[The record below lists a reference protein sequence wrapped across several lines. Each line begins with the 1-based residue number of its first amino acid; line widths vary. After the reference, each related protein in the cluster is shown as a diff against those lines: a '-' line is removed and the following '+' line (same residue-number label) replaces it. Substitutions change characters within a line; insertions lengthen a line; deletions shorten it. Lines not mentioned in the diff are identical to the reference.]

1 MKPSFEQ
8 PNVERPNLER
18 PASLRVIGPGRAGTS
33 LARALAEAGWRV
45 LPPLG
50 RGDDVRAAGSGVD
63 LLVIATPDD
72 VIAEVAASVEPVEHT
87 VVAHLAGSVGLE
99 VLAPHHRRAA
109 IHPLVSLPDAD
120 TGARALRAGA
130 WFAVTGDELALRV
143 VRDLDGRGLPVADRD
158 RSAYHAA
165 ACIASNHLVALLGQV
180 ERVAASAGVPL
191 DAFLDLVRT
200 TVDNVATLGPAAA
213 LTGPVARGDWATVD
227 RHLATLDPSER
238 RAYEVMA
245 AAARRL
251 SGTTR
256 PTDVVG
262 RRTVDRPVA
271 VVDRVDA
278 FRKELEAARA
288 AGRTVGFV
296 PTMGYLHE
304 GHASLVRRAAAECDV
319 VAVSVFVNP
328 LQFAPTEDLGAYPRD
343 LERDVALAAA
353 SGAHLVFAPSAEEMY
368 PEAMVTTVSVA
379 SVSEGLEGG
388 ARPTHFAGVAT
399 VVAKLLALV
408 GPCRAYFGEKD
419 FQQLAVIRRL
429 VRDLSF
435 PVEVVGCPTAREP
448 DGLAMSSRN
457 VYLTGDE
464 RVAATV
470 LHRALSEGARAVEH
484 GERDPAVVRDRMRAL
499 IEGEPCAALDYA
511 EVVRADDLSVPVT
524 LSGELRLLVAAR
536 FGRARLIDNRGV
548 TI

>member
-1 MKPSFEQ
+1 MQTNSEQ
-8 PNVERPNLER
+8 
-18 PASLRVIGPGRAGTS
+18 AKSLRVIGPGRAGTS

-50 RGDDVRAAGSGVD
+50 RGDDVRAAACDVDGEGVD
-63 LLVIATPDD
+63 LLVIATPDGT
-72 VIAEVAASVEPVEHT
+72 IGAVAAAVEPVDRT
-87 VVAHLAGSVGLE
+87 VVAHLAGSVGLD
-99 VLAPHHRRAA
+99 VLLPHRRRAV
-109 IHPLVSLPDAD
+109 IHPLVGLPDAD
-120 TGARALRAGA
+120 TGARALRGGA
-130 WFAVTGDELALRV
+130 WFAVTGDELAHRV
-143 VRDLDGRGLPVADRD
+143 VHDLGGRSLQVADGD
-158 RSAYHAA
+158 RVAYHAA
-165 ACIASNHLVALLGQV
+165 ACIASNHLVALLGQA

-191 DAFLDLVRT
+191 DALLDLVRA

-213 LTGPVARGDWATVD
+213 LTGPVARRDWATVD
-227 RHLATLDPSER
+227 RHLAALDASER
-238 RAYEVMA
+238 PAYEAMA
-245 AAARRL
+245 AAAHRL
-251 SGTTR
+251 SSGEGR
-256 PTDVVG
+256 PRVTSRGKVG
-262 RRTVDRPVA
+262 GHIA
-271 VVDRVDA
+271 VVDRVEA

-304 GHASLVRRAAAECDV
+304 GHASLIRRAAAECDV

-343 LERDVALAAA
+343 LERDVALAEDC
-353 SGAHLVFAPSAEEMY
+353 GAHLVLSPSTEEMY
-368 PEAMVTTVSVA
+368 PEAMATTVSVG
-379 SVSEGLEGG
+379 SVSEGLEG
-388 ARPTHFAGVAT
+388 ALRPTHFAGVAT
-399 VVAKLLALV
+399 VVTKLLALA

-435 PVEVVGCPTAREP
+435 PVEVVGVATVREP

-457 VYLTGDE
+457 VYLTDEE

-470 LHRALSEGARAVEH
+470 LHRALGEGVRLVEG
-484 GERDPAVVRDRMRAL
+484 GERDPAVVRDVMRAV
-499 IEGEPCAALDYA
+499 IEAEPRAAIDYA
-511 EVVRADDLSVPVT
+511 EVVRADDLSAPDT